1 MARAFRLEIFRIT
14 GSVLRPAFFGPL
26 LTALGM
32 ALSLWFASH
41 GLPVNDEGAVLALAG
56 KISRGSVF
64 YRDIDAYYLPGSL
77 YLLSG
82 WMRLVGEHVNAAR
95 WLAAAFFSGL
105 LLGLYWIALQLLD
118 RRHAAIF
125 GIGLLSF
132 KFLAS
137 PAFTAYM
144 YSDVSLCFATYAIA
158 VFLRHEVGGPSI
170 GLAGAGVLVALTIA
184 CKQSLG
190 IYLAGAASVLLALSP
205 ELLGDARR
213 DTRTR
218 LSELGA
224 FWSGLVITAAPMLG
238 YFAVKGV
245 LGNLVHSSL
254 IRPFLAYLPTSGI
267 AFTKPLEWW
276 NLGDLQGMPG
286 FPYFVAPYWS
296 MLMNRQLPAET
307 LYPLYW
313 TAGEIFARALYS
325 SVPVIFGAI
334 FWRWARRRR
343 ARRISRAE
351 RRLFAFAGLALAVV
365 LSAFPRA
372 DFFHVVSVYPVVF
385 LLLFALRGPS
395 GGEAGSREGRSGLP
409 WLPACAVALL
419 LALTGSLA
427 IAYQARHTYHMKLS
441 RADLYIEPDH
451 SWVESIVKYVDEE
464 LGPGE
469 QLFVY
474 GHEAYYYF
482 LTGRYHPWPF
492 VQLYPGQVGGDQGAP
507 LARMLAGRPPEIIVR
522 GLMEWPGVPAI
533 SSYAKA
539 LSAFVAGNYE
549 TEPSFFARHPPPAG
563 AVPPDW
569 AVSVLRR
576 RVPR

>member
-1 MARAFRLEIFRIT
+1 VAQAFRLEISRIT

-26 LTALGM
+26 LAAL
-32 ALSLWFASH
+32 ALAVSLWFASH

-56 KISRGSVF
+56 RISRGSVF

-105 LLGLYWIALQLLD
+105 LLGLYWIALQLVD
-118 RRHAAIF
+118 RRLAAIF

-158 VFLRHEVGGPSI
+158 VFLRHEAEGPSI

-190 IYLAGAASVLLALSP
+190 IYLAGVASMLLALSP
-205 ELLGDARR
+205 ELLGDPRR
-213 DTRTR
+213 DARTR

-224 FWSGLVITAAPMLG
+224 FWSGLCVTAAPMLG
-238 YFAVKGV
+238 YFAGKGV
-245 LGNLVHSSL
+245 LGKLVHSSL

-296 MLMNRQLPAET
+296 MLMNRRLPAET
-307 LYPLYW
+307 LYPVYW
-313 TAGEIFARALYS
+313 TAGEIFARALYT
-325 SVPVIFGAI
+325 SVPVVFGAI

-343 ARRISRAE
+343 AGRISRGE

-372 DFFHVVSVYPVVF
+372 DFFHVVSIYPVVF

-395 GGEAGSREGRSGLP
+395 GGDAGRREGRSGFP

-427 IAYQARHTYHMKLS
+427 IAYQARHTYHMKLL
-441 RADLYIEPDH
+441 RADLYVEPDH
-451 SWVESIVKYVDEE
+451 SWVESIVRYVDEE

-492 VQLYPGQVGGDQGAP
+492 VQVYPGQVGGDQGDP
-507 LARMLAGRPPEIIVR
+507 LARMLAGRPPELIVR

-576 RVPR
+576 REPR